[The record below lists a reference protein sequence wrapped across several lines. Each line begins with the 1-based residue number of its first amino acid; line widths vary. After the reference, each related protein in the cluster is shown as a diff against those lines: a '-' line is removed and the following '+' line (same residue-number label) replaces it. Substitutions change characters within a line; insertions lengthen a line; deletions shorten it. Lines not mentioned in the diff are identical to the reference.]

1 MRKQTVISLLCAG
14 VLTAGAVTGLMGFA
28 DNDTALAGSAG
39 TEKVQ
44 LLATSDV
51 DSDSDS
57 DSSDT
62 AEATGTITGVS
73 DVAAAAMPSVVS
85 ITNKS
90 VQEVQNLYSIYGY
103 GAPTYEQESTSCAS
117 GIIIGKN
124 DSELLICTNNHVV
137 ENSTE
142 LSVGFADESV
152 CEAVVKGTDAS
163 NDLAVVAVKL
173 DDISSD
179 TMDAI
184 KVAEIG
190 DSDKL
195 VVGQQVVAIGN
206 ALGYGQSVTTGIVS
220 ALNRTIDIDGYQ
232 ADLIQTDA
240 AINPGNSGGALL
252 DMQGRVIGINSAKAA
267 ANGVEGMGYA
277 IPISNAK
284 SILEDLMN
292 KKTRTDKVDEADSAY
307 VGIAGQGVSGEM
319 SSLYGIPEG
328 IYLTEVQDGS
338 PAADA
343 GLQKGDIITKFD
355 GSSVTSMQDLKTQ
368 LAYYA
373 AGEEVPVTIQR
384 QNGSEY
390 EEQKVTITLGKLSDY
405 QDSQQET
412 N

>member
-1 MRKQTVISLLCAG
+1 
-14 VLTAGAVTGLMGFA
+14 
-28 DNDTALAGSAG
+28 
-39 TEKVQ
+39 
-44 LLATSDV
+44 
-51 DSDSDS
+51 
-57 DSSDT
+57 
-62 AEATGTITGVS
+62 
-73 DVAAAAMPSVVS
+73 
-85 ITNKS
+85 
-90 VQEVQNLYSIYGY
+90 
-103 GAPTYEQESTSCAS
+103 
-117 GIIIGKN
+117 
-124 DSELLICTNNHVV
+124 
-137 ENSTE
+137 
-142 LSVGFADESV
+142 
-152 CEAVVKGTDAS
+152 
-163 NDLAVVAVKL
+163 
-173 DDISSD
+173 
-179 TMDAI
+179 MDAI

-355 GSSVTSMQDLKTQ
+355 GSSVTSKQDLKTQ

>member
-51 DSDSDS
+51 DSDSDT
-57 DSSDT
+57 SDT

-103 GAPTYEQESTSCAS
+103 GAPTYEQESTSCGS

-284 SILEDLMN
+284 SILEDMMN

-328 IYLTEVQDGS
+328 IYLTEEQDGS

>member
-73 DVAAAAMPSVVS
+73 DVAAMPSVVS

-103 GAPTYEQESTSCAS
+103 GAPTYEQESTSCGS

-267 ANGVEGMGYA
+267 SNGVEGMGYA

-328 IYLTEVQDGS
+328 IYLTEVQENS